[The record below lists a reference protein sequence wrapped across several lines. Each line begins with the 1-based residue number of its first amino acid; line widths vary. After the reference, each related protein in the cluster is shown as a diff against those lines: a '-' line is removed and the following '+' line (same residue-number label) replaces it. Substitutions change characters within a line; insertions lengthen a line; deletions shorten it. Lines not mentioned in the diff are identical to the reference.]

1 MKMRIFSLLIVMS
14 LAGCSM
20 PGIITPSP
28 TAPATAAP
36 LPTMTLPVIATPVA
50 LLTQVATVVP
60 TPVSAATAGTPV
72 AAGTA
77 ASFCEDQRVRD
88 LITAFGKAVAD
99 QDGALLA
106 SLVSP
111 ALGMDVRFYR
121 DGNVINYDVEH
132 AQFVFETTY
141 QADWGIS
148 FGSGLPTIGAFHE
161 IIVPTL
167 EIVFT
172 PSAQLF
178 CNQLKVGGA
187 TYTPAWP
194 YPNMNYYSVHFPGTN
209 GNSGL
214 DWQTWAVGMDM
225 SSGAPKLAALM
236 HFVWEP

>member
-1 MKMRIFSLLIVMS
+1 MKMKIFSLLILMS
-14 LAGCSM
+14 LAGCSLS
-20 PGIITPSP
+20 GGVTATPLP
-28 TAPATAAP
+28 TAAP
-36 LPTMTLPVIATPVA
+36 LPTLTVPVITTPMA

-60 TPVSAATAGTPV
+60 TPVNAGTQV

-77 ASFCEDQRVRD
+77 ASFCEDARARD
-88 LITAFGKAVAD
+88 LITAFGKSIKD
-99 QDGALLA
+99 KDGALLA

-132 AQFVFETTY
+132 VQFVFETTY
-141 QADWGIS
+141 QADWGVS
-148 FGSGLPTIGAFHE
+148 YGSGLPTLGAFHE
-161 IIVPTL
+161 IILPALEVVLTPT
-167 EIVFT
+167 
-172 PSAQLF
+172 AQLF

-194 YPNMNYYSVHFPGTN
+194 YPNMNYYAVHFPGTN
-209 GNSGL
+209 ANGGL